1 MGVDTDDPYL
11 TTFLKH
17 KNISHLERGIL
28 VELVDTIYVHEG
40 GELTIQFNFADQ
52 HRRILEYIESNR
64 RELKVLEGKKAM

>member
-1 MGVDTDDPYL
+1 MKCRLNSFQGVIANLEKEKETLAMGVDTDDPYL

-40 GELTIQFNFADQ
+40 GELTKETD
-52 HRRILEYIESNR
+52 
-64 RELKVLEGKKAM
+64 